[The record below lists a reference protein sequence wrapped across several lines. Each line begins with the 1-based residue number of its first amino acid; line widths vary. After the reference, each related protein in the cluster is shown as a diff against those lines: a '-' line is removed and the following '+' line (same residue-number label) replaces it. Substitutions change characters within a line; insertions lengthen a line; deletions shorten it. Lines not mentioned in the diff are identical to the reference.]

1 VLPLHR
7 LVLTTREPAQVPP
20 RPLLAPWYRLVGDGE
35 RLLCEY
41 AQSLVVLEGAA
52 VRTLLPALLP
62 LLDGT
67 RTVDEI
73 EERLGSAVRPAIDA
87 ALELMAAKGLVVAGP
102 RPEAGRRAVEAAAA
116 AHRLPL
122 EVAATR
128 LRDATAAVVGHGRW
142 SLDVVRLLSDA
153 GVIQIRRLG
162 WHGRG
167 DAALAIVIPEAD
179 ELDRLPAWNV
189 SALRR
194 GLPFLVI
201 RPWDGRFASVG
212 PLVVPGQT
220 ACYECVQLRRGAASG
235 YPADFV
241 DVESAPIAVQA
252 SAEIEAIVAAVAVH
266 VALRWLVGSDRTV
279 PGVLFT
285 VEALPAL
292 AIGRHDV
299 LRVPRCAACSLASTV
314 APPLPWHQAAAA

>member
-1 VLPLHR
+1 
-7 LVLTTREPAQVPP
+7 VPR

-73 EERLGSAVRPAIDA
+73 EQRLGSAARPAIDG
-87 ALELMAAKGLVVAGP
+87 ALELMTAKGLVVAGP
-102 RPEAGRRAVEAAAA
+102 RPAADRRAVEAAAA
-116 AHRLPL
+116 AYRLPL
-122 EVAATR
+122 DVAASR
-128 LRDATAAVVGHGRW
+128 LREATAAVVGQARV
-142 SLDVVRLLSDA
+142 SLDVVRLLSEA
-153 GVIQIRRLG
+153 GVTQIRRLG

-167 DAALAIVIPEAD
+167 DAALAIVLPEAD
-179 ELDRLPAWNV
+179 ELDRLPAWDV

-194 GLPFLVI
+194 GLPFLVV

-212 PLVVPGQT
+212 PLIVPGQT

-235 YPADFV
+235 YAADFA
-241 DVESAPIAVQA
+241 DVECAPVAVQA
-252 SAEIEAIVAAVAVH
+252 TAEIEAIVAALAVH
-266 VALRWLVGSDRTV
+266 VGLRWLAGADKTI

-285 VEALPAL
+285 IEAMPAL
-292 AIGRHDV
+292 AIGRHHV
-299 LRVPRCAACSLASTV
+299 LRVPRCAACSAASAV